1 MPSVLLPST
10 KLISVRRRLLLVEKA
25 ALREAVGTGLLGPD
39 VGDELLRRADAALA
53 ELPAGEE
60 D

>member
-1 MPSVLLPST
+1 M
-10 KLISVRRRLLLVEKA
+10 RRRLLLVEKA
-25 ALREAVGTGLLGPD
+25 ALREAVGSGLLGPD

-53 ELPAGEE
+53 ELPLGEE